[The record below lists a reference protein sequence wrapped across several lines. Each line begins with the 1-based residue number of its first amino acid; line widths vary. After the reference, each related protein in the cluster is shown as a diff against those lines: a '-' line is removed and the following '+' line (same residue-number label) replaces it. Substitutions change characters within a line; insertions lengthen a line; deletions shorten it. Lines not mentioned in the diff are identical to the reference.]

1 VSDRITAAAEP
12 MAHAHPLYVPPPY
25 QDSVEAGRLILRDGS
40 TAFIRIAQPAD
51 REPLREFFG
60 RLSPESQQQCSF
72 SLAAPGGE
80 WLSTLCDASNPRQQL
95 TLVVLRTAGGNPRII
110 ATGAY
115 LTDQAQDDTAEVAL
129 AVADPFHGQGLG
141 SLLLE
146 RLALLAVSH
155 GITQFWA
162 LTHVDNRPMLEVL
175 GGVPR

>member
-1 VSDRITAAAEP
+1 MSDRITAAAEP

-60 RLSPESQQQCSF
+60 RLSPESQQQRSF

-95 TLVVLRTAGGNPRII
+95 TLVVLRTAGGNPRIMGLR
-110 ATGAY
+110 A
-115 LTDQAQDDTAEVAL
+115 QAPDFL
-129 AVADPFHGQGLG
+129 
-141 SLLLE
+141 
-146 RLALLAVSH
+146 RLAEYGAMFQEEWS
-155 GITQFWA
+155 
-162 LTHVDNRPMLEVL
+162 LTLSIKTTSCEFLRLYVYAGVKGYRARVDDERPHFSTL
-175 GGVPR
+175 